1 MAEYIEKKDLLKVL
15 PPKCN
20 MGDMYATAY
29 NTCLNTIENL
39 IKESP
44 TADVVPVIKGHW
56 EERRFIVFDSEIK
69 LGYNCSECNTTWDT
83 ETNFCPYC
91 GADMRKEG
99 ADNGK

>member
-39 IKESP
+39 IKEHP
-44 TADVVPVIKGHW
+44 TADVVPVVRCKDCKHSFFIKSCSKYECKKGCGALKFSNDYCSYG
-56 EERRFIVFDSEIK
+56 ERR
-69 LGYNCSECNTTWDT
+69 CSD
-83 ETNFCPYC
+83 
-91 GADMRKEG
+91 G
-99 ADNGK
+99 